1 MIKSSIMFSAHA
13 IRTFLRNTLI
23 ALVLLAIALF
33 IWLLVGIQVNGLK
46 VGDYSIGRL
55 YIKLD
60 KKLTLNAENIV
71 LHQSKERPS
80 FDNVDKVFDQIK
92 YLFTYFESIDLKN
105 ITFDNNQFDFIFVD
119 DILYITSKDY
129 EIAGNIHRIGQV
141 LTADISMLYIKRD
154 NVHMYGKL
162 TYDLDTER
170 LTTEGKFNGYEITG
184 DFTAS
189 KLGDI
194 IDFNVKSNTFS
205 TLHPLLHFEFNE
217 GIKSW
222 ILDKVE
228 AEKYTL
234 LALSGQG
241 KIDQG
246 ALDLDVK
253 TLKGEMLF
261 SKVKIHFKEDLPPVL
276 ASSFMLRF
284 KDEGLYFDL
293 KEPTYEGLDLNGS
306 EVSILNLLN
315 EKTNLKIKIKA
326 DSAFD
331 KRLNKLLKAYD
342 IALPIGEKSAEVN
355 VLFMADIG
363 LKNDYK
369 DFFVG
374 VNFAQGDVWLNK
386 IKLPVQKGNL
396 QYRGGIITLN
406 DIVLKDAQFGGKVD
420 GTIDLEKQTAALVFD
435 AKYIKM
441 KSKKETLF
449 TLKNKT
455 LPFTVEYKDKTKIHV
470 PKLSLTVVNDHNK
483 TAIKISDLKKIKPYL
498 SDASLLEEGG
508 HIHISTKDFKRYT
521 FNGTLKRSSCFLY
534 VKEKQCEV
542 NVPFS
547 GKVTEKDVDFFAF
560 NKAFHFIR
568 SKSRITLNK
577 LHIDLE
583 KFLESKKVKSKK
595 VKSRKSKQGKPLT
608 ILGKHS
614 HLKYG
619 NYRLLMDSYDVEV
632 KANGNI
638 KAIGSASG
646 DIIKFSMKN
655 NHIAID
661 AYRIK
666 DKILHP
672 MLNFNGLYN
681 GRYSLKIA
689 GDPEKQMKGHVIVE
703 GGVMKGFEAYNN
715 TLAFINTL
723 PALAVLQN
731 PGYSTKGF
739 SIEEGIAEYRQI
751 ARDKIIF
758 DSIYIKSSSA
768 TIVGKGE
775 LNLKKRSIHMNL
787 AIQVAREL
795 GKVVG
800 SVPLLGYILMGEN
813 KSITVGLKI
822 TGKIDNPIV
831 TTSGTKDMLLLPLD
845 ILKRTLESPAHIL
858 NH

>member
-1 MIKSSIMFSAHA
+1 LTILF
-13 IRTFLRNTLI
+13 
-23 ALVLLAIALF
+23 IALF
-33 IWLLVGIQVNGLK
+33 IWLLVGIQVNALK

-60 KKLTLNAENIV
+60 KKLTLNAEDIV
-71 LHQSKERPS
+71 LHQSKAKPS
-80 FDNVDKVFDQIK
+80 FENVDKVFDRIK

-105 ITFDNNQFDFIFVD
+105 ITFENNQIDFVFVD
-119 DILYITSKDY
+119 DILYITSNDY
-129 EIAGNIHRIGQV
+129 EIAGNIYRRGEV
-141 LTADISMLYIKRD
+141 LEADISMLYLKKD
-154 NVHMYGKL
+154 NVHMHGKL
-162 TYDLDTER
+162 TYDLTTEK
-170 LTTEGKFNGYEITG
+170 LNTEGKFNAYEITG

-189 KLGDI
+189 KLGDT
-194 IDFNVKSNTFS
+194 IDFNVKSNTFT
-205 TLHPLLHFEFNE
+205 TLHPLLHFELNE
-217 GIKSW
+217 GVKSW

-228 AEKYTL
+228 AEEYKLFY
-234 LALSGQG
+234 LSGQG
-241 KIDQG
+241 KIVKGTFHPDMKS
-246 ALDLDVK
+246 LD
-253 TLKGEMLF
+253 GEMLF
-261 SKVKIHFKEDLPPVL
+261 SKVKIHFKEDLSPVL
-276 ASSFMLRF
+276 ASSFLLRF
-284 KDEGLYFDL
+284 KDGGLYFDL
-293 KEPTYEGLDLNGS
+293 NEPTYEGLDLNGS
-306 EVSILNLLN
+306 EVSIRNLLN

-331 KRLNKLLKAYD
+331 KRLNTLLKAYD
-342 IALPIGEKSAEVN
+342 IVLPIGEKSAEVN

-363 LKNDYK
+363 LKNDYT

-374 VNFAQGDVWLNK
+374 VNFAQGDVWLKK

-396 QYRGGIITLN
+396 QYRSGIITLN
-406 DIVLKDAQFGGKVD
+406 DIVLKDAQFGGKVH

-435 AKYIKM
+435 ADYIKM
-441 KSKKETLF
+441 KNKKETLF

-455 LPFTVEYKDKTKIHV
+455 LPFTVAYKDKTKIFV
-470 PKLSLTVVNDHNK
+470 PKFSLTVVNDHNK
-483 TAIKISDLKKIKPYL
+483 TAIKVSDLKKIKPYV
-498 SDASLLEEGG
+498 SDVGLLEEGG
-508 HIHISTKDFKRYT
+508 DIHIVTKDFERYT

-534 VKEKQCEV
+534 EKENECKTR
-542 NVPFS
+542 VPFS
-547 GKVTEKDVDFFAF
+547 GKITEKDVDFFAF
-560 NKAFHFIR
+560 NKAFHYNKA
-568 SKSRITLNK
+568 KSRIKLNK

-583 KFLESKKVKSKK
+583 NFLEAKKVASKKSKGK
-595 VKSRKSKQGKPLT
+595 KKKAKSKQGTALI

-614 HLKYG
+614 HLRYG
-619 NYRLLMDSYDVEV
+619 NYRLLMDSYDVEI
-632 KANGNI
+632 KENGDI

-655 NHIAID
+655 HTIAID

-681 GRYSLKIA
+681 GRYSIKIA
-689 GDPEKQMKGHVIVE
+689 GDPAKQTKGHIIIE

-731 PGYSTKGF
+731 PGYSKKGL
-739 SIEEGIAEYRQI
+739 SIEEGVAEYRQI
-751 ARDKIIF
+751 AIHKIIF

-775 LNLKKRSIHMNL
+775 LDLKTRSIHMNL

-800 SVPLLGYILMGEN
+800 NVPLLGYILMGEN

-822 TGKIDNPIV
+822 TGTIDNPV
-831 TTSGTKDMLLLPLD
+831 VSTSGTKDMLLLPLD